1 MTLEDHDLELI
12 QAIRTILAKGISITL
27 HPPAKDSTK
36 NPGSEQIYTNEEQIF
51 TTLGGK
57 EKKFRWD
64 IKNGILE
71 IERIDANIK
80 DQLELTLL
88 LDVLHELHERFKN
101 NEFPLANN
109 VQKLKEGSEIEG
121 IGSLIYAKTQNVIM
135 AQSASQL
142 GAILTHCEVFKWNGK
157 RKNIRFSFLNCP
169 KTLEELRSK
178 LLSIKNR
185 QSSPLGKDQI
195 SGLDT
200 LIRSV

>member
-1 MTLEDHDLELI
+1 MSSQNQNQDLELI
-12 QAIRTILAKGISITL
+12 QAIKTILNNGISITL
-27 HPPAKDSTK
+27 HPPIKDSTK
-36 NPGSEQIYTNEEQIF
+36 NSGSEQIYTNEEQIF

-64 IKNGILE
+64 INDGILE

-101 NEFPLANN
+101 DEFPLANN

-121 IGSLIYAKTQNVIM
+121 IGSLIYKKTQNVAL

-142 GAILTHCEVFKWNGK
+142 AAILTHCEIFSWNGK
-157 RKNIRFSFLNCP
+157 RKNIGLSFLNCP
-169 KTLEELRSK
+169 KTLEELRSR
-178 LLSIKNR
+178 LLSTKPSYPN
-185 QSSPLGKDQI
+185 
-195 SGLDT
+195 
-200 LIRSV
+200 